1 LHQTLASRAA
11 YASRGGYNIGLDIV
25 HCTYIERHFSLGEP
39 FPFFFLKLRR
49 KAGPETLLKEI
60 PKVKKQQKHKLKTKE
75 NKEEGKEE
83 NHYFSYSLRW
93 LSTL

>member
-1 LHQTLASRAA
+1 VAFS
-11 YASRGGYNIGLDIV
+11 
-25 HCTYIERHFSLGEP
+25 SLGEP
-39 FPFFFLKLRR
+39 FPFFFLKLCR

-75 NKEEGKEE
+75 NREEGKEE